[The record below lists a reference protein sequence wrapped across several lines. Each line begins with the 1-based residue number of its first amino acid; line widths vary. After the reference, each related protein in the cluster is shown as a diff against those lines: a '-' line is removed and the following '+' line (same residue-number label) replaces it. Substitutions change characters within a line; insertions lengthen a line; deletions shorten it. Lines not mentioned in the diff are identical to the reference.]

1 MSFFIHLS
9 NLSNLV
15 FKTFTLYLFA
25 HFIIMI
31 INKNKDQKIVKKKFD
46 I

>member
-9 NLSNLV
+9 KLLNFV
-15 FKTFTLYLFA
+15 FKTFILYLFV

>member
-1 MSFFIHLS
+1 MSFFTHLS
-9 NLSNLV
+9 SLSNLV

-25 HFIIMI
+25 HCIIMI
-31 INKNKDQKIVKKKFD
+31 INNNMDQKIVEKKFD